1 MIIKSPAIYG
11 KSAPRNFS
19 LVKKAVA
26 KKFPLPFASISNKR
40 SLIYFHKV
48 DLIPRCLSHL
58 SAAGRILLASDRE
71 NLSTREIV
79 CLISALHG
87 AKTKLLLF
95 PYIML
100 KVIFKVLGNKS
111 ISHGLLGDR
120 QVDTLRILDTLQWK
134 SPCNPRQVL
143 GI

>member
-1 MIIKSPAIYG
+1 VIIKSPAIYG

-26 KKFPLPFASISNKR
+26 KNIPVPFASISNKR

-58 SAAGRILLASDRE
+58 SAAGQILLASDRQ
-71 NLSTREIV
+71 NLSTPEIM
-79 CLISALHG
+79 CLIGALHG

-100 KVIFKVLGNKS
+100 KVIFKVIGNES

-120 QVDTLRILDTLQWK
+120 QVDTSKILDTLQWQ
-134 SPCNPRQVL
+134 SPFNPRQML